1 VAASGDW
8 MSEPAEIRFRRVMDG
23 TDRSAMAAMLRGAA
37 ACAEPVYATAMR
49 ARNAMIRGHRLG
61 RPTISVGNI
70 ATGGTGKTPIVR
82 WLASA
87 LLGAGR
93 KPAVLMR
100 GYKSVDGISDEQT
113 VLARGL
119 GDSVPLIANPDRR
132 AGAAAA
138 IAQAPLTDLFI
149 LDDGM
154 QHRRVARDFELV
166 LINAGEPFGLGR
178 VFPRGFLRE
187 PLSGLGRAD
196 ALVVTHAD
204 EVDADRLEQIERTLR
219 QFNPFAP
226 IFRADHVITGLE
238 ALAGKPFY
246 AFCGIGSPESFF
258 SQVAALGN
266 CVGRRAFADHHHYTA
281 ADLDDLNKAARSAG
295 AAILVTTE
303 KDWAKLSRLPP
314 TAEGL
319 PVIAAGLCLR
329 FHRDHEARLLEE
341 IKRVIDER

>member
-1 VAASGDW
+1 

-23 TDRSAMAAMLRGAA
+23 TDRSAVAAMLRGAA

-49 ARNAMIRGHRLG
+49 ARNVIIRGHRLG

-70 ATGGTGKTPIVR
+70 TTGGTGKTPVVL
-82 WLASA
+82 WLASS

-100 GYKSVDGISDEQT
+100 GYKSLDGISDEQT

-138 IAQAPLTDLFI
+138 IASAPQTDLFI

-166 LINAGEPFGLGR
+166 LINAAEPFGLGR

-204 EVDADRLEQIERTLR
+204 EVDAARLEQIERVVR
-219 QFNPFAP
+219 RYNPTAP
-226 IFRADHVITGLE
+226 IFRADHVINGIEGLE
-238 ALAGKPFY
+238 HKPFF

-258 SQVAALGN
+258 SQLAGRGN
-266 CVGRRAFADHHHYTA
+266 CVGRRAFADHHHYSA
-281 ADLDDLNKAARSAG
+281 ADLADLNEAARSAG

-314 TAEGL
+314 TADGL
-319 PVIAAGLCLR
+319 PTISAGLCIH
-329 FHRDHEARLLEE
+329 FHGDHESQLLER